1 MDLTRNQILTADL
14 KSAMGGSVLPIGI
27 LILVAMMVLPL
38 PVFLLD
44 TFFVVNI
51 VLSLLILMV
60 ALHTH
65 RPLDFSSFPN
75 LILIATVLRL
85 ALNVAST
92 RIVLSE
98 GHTGSDA
105 AGQVI
110 KAFGDFVVAGN
121 YTVGIFVFVIL
132 VIINLVVITKGA
144 GRVSEVSARFTL
156 DAMPGKQMAIDADLN
171 AGILTPEEATA
182 RRQEIGNEADFY
194 GSMDGASKFVKGDAV
209 AGLLILAIKSW
220 AG

>member
-75 LILIATVLRL
+75 LILIATVL
-85 ALNVAST
+85 
-92 RIVLSE
+92 
-98 GHTGSDA
+98 
-105 AGQVI
+105 
-110 KAFGDFVVAGN
+110 
-121 YTVGIFVFVIL
+121 
-132 VIINLVVITKGA
+132 
-144 GRVSEVSARFTL
+144 
-156 DAMPGKQMAIDADLN
+156 
-171 AGILTPEEATA
+171 
-182 RRQEIGNEADFY
+182 
-194 GSMDGASKFVKGDAV
+194 
-209 AGLLILAIKSW
+209 
-220 AG
+220 